1 MLAKVKLFIFSICV
15 GICFLIK
22 IDLVSDLSVLKIT
35 TLYETNFFALSVFT
49 GFAFY
54 FFSKH
59 PFHKISK
66 IKIFLSVLF
75 SLFMLVGE
83 GYASYGSYK
92 LLFLNIAT
100 ILLSLVKFVG
110 YIYLFIH
117 LFSLLDDLIDKSKNK
132 ELKFKNKY
140 LSKYLELFNKYPF
153 KVSFVTILIVLSI
166 YMLAFYPIVLSPDP
180 SFQIKMYFNEHTKYI
195 DWVIQRDPEIFMTS
209 HHPVF
214 QTYMIGFCLSLGRFL
229 VNDNFGLFLY
239 TLIQSLIYSSVLA
252 YTIKYMSNNGIKSKN
267 RLIVLG
273 MYLIIPM
280 YLLYSMSAV
289 KDTLY
294 TAFMILFILKV
305 FDIIKNYKE
314 INLSYKYI
322 AVLYFIMLFIGLFRH
337 NGVYVIAL
345 TIFVLIFYT
354 RKNALKILISFFAFF
369 VSIYAFDKVLIPYLG
384 ISDGSARE
392 MLSVPFQ
399 QTARLVS
406 EKPDFYNEEDI
417 KIIDYILK
425 YDTLASRYN
434 PDLADPVKNEYN
446 KNTTKE
452 DLKDYFYVWFKG
464 LKKHPDIY
472 VDATLNNTYGFFYPD
487 KHNWYIY
494 ARYDKR
500 VTDNGL
506 VDYHYN
512 KLSFL
517 RAFIEGYA
525 NTVPYIP
532 IIGAVSNI
540 ALNTWAVLI
549 LAAYLI
555 NTKNK
560 RFLISLLPLFGSI
573 LFCFIGPAN
582 TYFRYTMPYIFALP
596 VLTVLLLEYIRG
608 EKVEKK

>member
-1 MLAKVKLFIFSICV
+1 MLAKIKLFIFSVCV

-100 ILLSLVKFVG
+100 ILLSLVKFIG

-117 LFSLLDDLIDKSKNK
+117 LFSLLDDLIDKSKNR
-132 ELKFKNKY
+132 EVRFKNKY

-500 VTDNGL
+500 VTENGL

-517 RAFIEGYA
+517 RAFIDGYA

>member
-1 MLAKVKLFIFSICV
+1 
-15 GICFLIK
+15 
-22 IDLVSDLSVLKIT
+22 
-35 TLYETNFFALSVFT
+35 
-49 GFAFY
+49 
-54 FFSKH
+54 
-59 PFHKISK
+59 
-66 IKIFLSVLF
+66 
-75 SLFMLVGE
+75 
-83 GYASYGSYK
+83 
-92 LLFLNIAT
+92 
-100 ILLSLVKFVG
+100 
-110 YIYLFIH
+110 
-117 LFSLLDDLIDKSKNK
+117 
-132 ELKFKNKY
+132 
-140 LSKYLELFNKYPF
+140 
-153 KVSFVTILIVLSI
+153 
-166 YMLAFYPIVLSPDP
+166 MLAFYPIVLSPDP

-517 RAFIEGYA
+517 RAFIDGYA

>member
-1 MLAKVKLFIFSICV
+1 MLAKIKLFIFSVCV

-425 YDTLASRYN
+425 YNTLASRYN

-500 VTDNGL
+500 VTENGL

-517 RAFIEGYA
+517 RAFIDGYA

>member
-1 MLAKVKLFIFSICV
+1 MLAKIKLFIFSVCV

-500 VTDNGL
+500 VTENGL

-517 RAFIEGYA
+517 RAFIDGYA

>member
-83 GYASYGSYK
+83 GYVSYGSYK

-294 TAFMILFILKV
+294 TAFMLLFILKV
-305 FDIIKNYKE
+305 FDIIKNYKKN
-314 INLSYKYI
+314 NLSYKYI

-406 EKPDFYNEEDI
+406 EKPDFYDEEDI

-425 YDTLASRYN
+425 YETLASRYN
-434 PDLADPVKNEYN
+434 PYLADPVKNEYN
-446 KNTTKE
+446 KNTIKE

-500 VTDNGL
+500 VTENGL

-517 RAFIEGYA
+517 RAFIDGYA

>member
-345 TIFVLIFYT
+345 TIFVLIFYA

-406 EKPDFYNEEDI
+406 EKPDFYDEEDI

-425 YDTLASRYN
+425 YETLASRYN

-446 KNTTKE
+446 KNTNKE

-500 VTDNGL
+500 VTENGL

-517 RAFIEGYA
+517 RVFIDGYA

>member
-294 TAFMILFILKV
+294 TAFMLLFILKV
-305 FDIIKNYKE
+305 FDIIKNYKKN
-314 INLSYKYI
+314 NLSYKYI

-345 TIFVLIFYT
+345 TIFVLIFYA

-406 EKPDFYNEEDI
+406 EKPDFYDEEDI

-425 YDTLASRYN
+425 YETLASRYN

-446 KNTTKE
+446 KNTNKE

-500 VTDNGL
+500 VTENGL

-517 RAFIEGYA
+517 RVFIDGYA

>member
-517 RAFIEGYA
+517 RAFIDGYA

>member
-322 AVLYFIMLFIGLFRH
+322 AVLYFIMLF
-337 NGVYVIAL
+337 V
-345 TIFVLIFYT
+345 
-354 RKNALKILISFFAFF
+354 KI
-369 VSIYAFDKVLIPYLG
+369 
-384 ISDGSARE
+384 
-392 MLSVPFQ
+392 
-399 QTARLVS
+399 
-406 EKPDFYNEEDI
+406 
-417 KIIDYILK
+417 
-425 YDTLASRYN
+425 
-434 PDLADPVKNEYN
+434 
-446 KNTTKE
+446 
-452 DLKDYFYVWFKG
+452 
-464 LKKHPDIY
+464 
-472 VDATLNNTYGFFYPD
+472 
-487 KHNWYIY
+487 
-494 ARYDKR
+494 
-500 VTDNGL
+500 
-506 VDYHYN
+506 
-512 KLSFL
+512 
-517 RAFIEGYA
+517 
-525 NTVPYIP
+525 
-532 IIGAVSNI
+532 
-540 ALNTWAVLI
+540 
-549 LAAYLI
+549 
-555 NTKNK
+555 
-560 RFLISLLPLFGSI
+560 
-573 LFCFIGPAN
+573 
-582 TYFRYTMPYIFALP
+582 
-596 VLTVLLLEYIRG
+596 
-608 EKVEKK
+608 

>member
-1 MLAKVKLFIFSICV
+1 MLAKIKLFIFSVCV

-252 YTIKYMSNNGIKSKN
+252 YTIKYMSNNGVKSKN

-517 RAFIEGYA
+517 RAFIDGYA

>member
-1 MLAKVKLFIFSICV
+1 MLAKIKLFIFSVCV

-92 LLFLNIAT
+92 LLFLNIAN
-100 ILLSLVKFVG
+100 IILSLVKFVG

-425 YDTLASRYN
+425 YNTLASRYN

-500 VTDNGL
+500 VTENGL

-517 RAFIEGYA
+517 RAFIDGYA

>member
-195 DWVIQRDPEIFMTS
+195 DWVIQRDPEIFMTT

-517 RAFIEGYA
+517 RAFIDGYA

>member
-517 RAFIEGYA
+517 RAFIDGYA

-540 ALNTWAVLI
+540 ALNTWAVSI

>member
-1 MLAKVKLFIFSICV
+1 MLAKIKLFIFSVCV

-100 ILLSLVKFVG
+100 ILLSLVKFIG

-117 LFSLLDDLIDKSKNK
+117 LFSLLDDLIDKSKNR
-132 ELKFKNKY
+132 EVRFKNKY
-140 LSKYLELFNKYPF
+140 LYKYLELFNKYPF

-252 YTIKYMSNNGIKSKN
+252 YTIKYMSNNGIKSRN

-517 RAFIEGYA
+517 RAFIDGYA

>member
-294 TAFMILFILKV
+294 TAFMLLFILKV
-305 FDIIKNYKE
+305 FDIIKNYKKN
-314 INLSYKYI
+314 NLSYKYI

-406 EKPDFYNEEDI
+406 EKPDFYDEEDI

-425 YDTLASRYN
+425 YETLASRYN

-446 KNTTKE
+446 KNTIKE

-500 VTDNGL
+500 VTENGL

-517 RAFIEGYA
+517 RAFIDGYA

>member
-1 MLAKVKLFIFSICV
+1 MLAKIKLFIFSICV

-110 YIYLFIH
+110 FIH

-294 TAFMILFILKV
+294 TAFMLLFILKV
-305 FDIIKNYKE
+305 FDIIKNYKKN
-314 INLSYKYI
+314 NLSYKYI

-345 TIFVLIFYT
+345 TIFVLIFYA
-354 RKNALKILISFFAFF
+354 RKNALKILISFFVFF

-406 EKPDFYNEEDI
+406 EKPDFYDEEDI

-425 YDTLASRYN
+425 YETLASRYN

-500 VTDNGL
+500 VTENGL

-517 RAFIEGYA
+517 RAFIDGYA

>member
-1 MLAKVKLFIFSICV
+1 MLAKIKLFIFSICV

-294 TAFMILFILKV
+294 TAFMLLFILKV
-305 FDIIKNYKE
+305 FDIIKNYKKN
-314 INLSYKYI
+314 NLSYKYI

-345 TIFVLIFYT
+345 TIFVLIFYA
-354 RKNALKILISFFAFF
+354 RKNALKILISFFVFF

-406 EKPDFYNEEDI
+406 EKPDFYDEEDI

-425 YDTLASRYN
+425 YETLASRYN

-446 KNTTKE
+446 TNTTKE

-500 VTDNGL
+500 VTENGL

-517 RAFIEGYA
+517 RAFIDGYA

>member
-1 MLAKVKLFIFSICV
+1 MLAKIKLFIFSVCV

-289 KDTLY
+289 KDILY

-517 RAFIEGYA
+517 RAFIDGYA

>member
-472 VDATLNNTYGFFYPD
+472 IDATLNNTYGFFYPD

-517 RAFIEGYA
+517 RAFIDGYA

>member
-1 MLAKVKLFIFSICV
+1 MLAKIKLFIFSVCV

-153 KVSFVTILIVLSI
+153 KVSFVTILIVLSM

-425 YDTLASRYN
+425 YNTLASRYN

-500 VTDNGL
+500 VTENGL

-517 RAFIEGYA
+517 RAFIDGYA

>member
-1 MLAKVKLFIFSICV
+1 MLAKIKLFIFSICV

-294 TAFMILFILKV
+294 TAFMLLFILKV
-305 FDIIKNYKE
+305 FDIIKNYKKN
-314 INLSYKYI
+314 NLSYKYI

-345 TIFVLIFYT
+345 TIFVLIFYA
-354 RKNALKILISFFAFF
+354 RKNALKILISFFVFF

-406 EKPDFYNEEDI
+406 EKPDFYDEEDI

-425 YDTLASRYN
+425 YETLASRYN

-500 VTDNGL
+500 VTENGL

-517 RAFIEGYA
+517 RAFIDGYA

>member
-195 DWVIQRDPEIFMTS
+195 DWVIQRDPEIFMTT

-406 EKPDFYNEEDI
+406 EKPDFYSEEDI

-517 RAFIEGYA
+517 RAFIDGYA

>member
-294 TAFMILFILKV
+294 TAFMLLFILKV
-305 FDIIKNYKE
+305 FDIIKNYKKN
-314 INLSYKYI
+314 NLSYKYI

-345 TIFVLIFYT
+345 TIFVLIFYA

-406 EKPDFYNEEDI
+406 EKPDFYDEEDI

-425 YDTLASRYN
+425 YETLASRYN

-500 VTDNGL
+500 VTENGL

-517 RAFIEGYA
+517 RAFIDGYA

>member
-294 TAFMILFILKV
+294 TAFMLLFILKV
-305 FDIIKNYKE
+305 FDIIKNYKKN
-314 INLSYKYI
+314 NLSYKYI

-399 QTARLVS
+399 QTARLVL
-406 EKPDFYNEEDI
+406 EKPDFYDEEDI

-425 YDTLASRYN
+425 YETLASRYN
-434 PDLADPVKNEYN
+434 PYLADPVKNEYN
-446 KNTTKE
+446 KNTIKE

-500 VTDNGL
+500 VTENGL

-517 RAFIEGYA
+517 RAFIDGYA

>member
-1 MLAKVKLFIFSICV
+1 MLAKIKLFIFSVCV

-100 ILLSLVKFVG
+100 ILLSLVKFIG

-117 LFSLLDDLIDKSKNK
+117 LFSLLDDLIDKSKNR
-132 ELKFKNKY
+132 EVRFKNKY

-425 YDTLASRYN
+425 YNTLASRYN

-472 VDATLNNTYGFFYPD
+472 IDATLNNTYGFFYPD

-517 RAFIEGYA
+517 RAFIDGYA

>member
-54 FFSKH
+54 FFFKH

-517 RAFIEGYA
+517 RAFIDGYA

>member
-1 MLAKVKLFIFSICV
+1 MLAKIKLFIFSVCV

-517 RAFIEGYA
+517 RAFIDGYA

>member
-1 MLAKVKLFIFSICV
+1 MLAKIKLFIFSVCV

-100 ILLSLVKFVG
+100 ILLSLVKFIG

-117 LFSLLDDLIDKSKNK
+117 LFSLLDDLIDKSKNR
-132 ELKFKNKY
+132 EVRFKNKY

-384 ISDGSARE
+384 ISDGSARD

-425 YDTLASRYN
+425 YNTLASRYN

-472 VDATLNNTYGFFYPD
+472 IDATLNNTYGFFYPD

-517 RAFIEGYA
+517 RAFIDGYA

>member
-294 TAFMILFILKV
+294 TAFMLLFILKV
-305 FDIIKNYKE
+305 FDIIKNYKK

-345 TIFVLIFYT
+345 TIFVLIFYA

-406 EKPDFYNEEDI
+406 EKPDFYDEEDI

-425 YDTLASRYN
+425 YETLASRYN

-500 VTDNGL
+500 VTENGL

-517 RAFIEGYA
+517 RVFIDGYA

>member
-1 MLAKVKLFIFSICV
+1 MLAKIKLFIFSVCV

-100 ILLSLVKFVG
+100 ILLSLVKFIG

-117 LFSLLDDLIDKSKNK
+117 LFSLLDDLIDKSKNR
-132 ELKFKNKY
+132 EVRFKNKY

-425 YDTLASRYN
+425 YNTLASRYN

-500 VTDNGL
+500 VTENGL

-517 RAFIEGYA
+517 RAFIDGYA

>member
-1 MLAKVKLFIFSICV
+1 MLAKIKLFIFSVCV

-100 ILLSLVKFVG
+100 ILLSLVKFIG

-117 LFSLLDDLIDKSKNK
+117 LFSLLDDLIDKSKNR
-132 ELKFKNKY
+132 EVRFKNKY

-506 VDYHYN
+506 VDYRYN

-517 RAFIEGYA
+517 RAFIDGYA

>member
-1 MLAKVKLFIFSICV
+1 MCWNL
-15 GICFLIK
+15 FLIK

-517 RAFIEGYA
+517 RAFIDGYA

>member
-1 MLAKVKLFIFSICV
+1 MLAKIKLFIFSVCV

-100 ILLSLVKFVG
+100 ILLSLVKFIG

-117 LFSLLDDLIDKSKNK
+117 LFSLLDDLIDKSKNR
-132 ELKFKNKY
+132 EVRFKNKY
-140 LSKYLELFNKYPF
+140 LYKYLELFNKYPF

-517 RAFIEGYA
+517 RAFIDGYA

>member
-369 VSIYAFDKVLIPYLG
+369 ASIYAFDKVLIPYLG

-472 VDATLNNTYGFFYPD
+472 IDATLNNTYGFFYPD

-517 RAFIEGYA
+517 RAFIDGYA

>member
-517 RAFIEGYA
+517 RAFIDGYA

-582 TYFRYTMPYIFALP
+582 TYFRYTMQYIFALP

>member
-195 DWVIQRDPEIFMTS
+195 DWVIQRNPEIFMTS

-294 TAFMILFILKV
+294 TAFMLLFILKV
-305 FDIIKNYKE
+305 FDIIKNYKKN
-314 INLSYKYI
+314 NLSYKYI

-345 TIFVLIFYT
+345 TIFVLIFYA

-406 EKPDFYNEEDI
+406 EKPDFYDEEDI

-425 YDTLASRYN
+425 YETLASRYN

-500 VTDNGL
+500 VTENGL

-517 RAFIEGYA
+517 RAFIDGYA

>member
-500 VTDNGL
+500 VTENGL

-517 RAFIEGYA
+517 RAFIDGYA

-549 LAAYLI
+549 LATYLI